1 MAPSKQDAKNEL
13 PIPVLIVA
21 ALVGLG
27 AIGMFAWQK
36 FGPKPEAAGLITP
49 EAKAYTRNLKL
60 ADVDIKATASYV
72 GGELVEMTGKIT
84 NAGDRPVRQVDL
96 NCVFYSVQGLVI
108 LRERISIVRPK
119 DGALEPGQT
128 RSFRMPF
135 DSIPA
140 NWSRTPPQLVIAG
153 IVF

>member
-1 MAPSKQDAKNEL
+1 MAPSKQETKNEL
-13 PIPVLIVA
+13 PIPALIVA

-27 AIGMFAWQK
+27 VIGMIAWQK
-36 FGPKPEAAGLITP
+36 FGPKPETASLITP

-84 NAGDRPVRQVDL
+84 NAGDRPVKQVDL
-96 NCVFYSVQGLVI
+96 NCVFYSAQGLVI
-108 LRERISIVRPK
+108 LRERVSIVRPK
-119 DGALEPGQT
+119 EGPLEPGQT

-153 IVF
+153 IDF